1 MFDYYSV
8 NTDQAKQINNLTY
21 NDRDQMITNV

>member
-8 NTDQAKQINNLTY
+8 NTDQAKQINNLTN

>member
-21 NDRDQMITNV
+21 NDRDQMITNE